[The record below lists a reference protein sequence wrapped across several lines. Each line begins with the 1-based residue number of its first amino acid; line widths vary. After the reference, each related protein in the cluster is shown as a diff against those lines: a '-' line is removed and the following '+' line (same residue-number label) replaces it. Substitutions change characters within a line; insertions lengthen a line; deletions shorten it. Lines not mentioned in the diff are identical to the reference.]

1 MRNES
6 SVRPAAWKLASARGV
21 LVLTCLLCPVT
32 VQAQVTGT
40 ISGYVQDQAG
50 GAVPGATVT
59 VESAGQQLSRSVR
72 TNATGFFDLLAL
84 PRGHYLIRVEL
95 SGFETQI
102 QKDVEVTAGANVRL
116 DFALRV
122 GGLAEQVD
130 VAARATMLE
139 TRSAAQ
145 SNLIDGQR
153 VQDLPMN
160 GRNVVALAG
169 TYAGV
174 TAIRASQ
181 DTSDG
186 RQGPIMSVNGGN
198 TNHNLFT
205 LNGAIF
211 THFNQTTGFNPPP
224 PDAIQEI
231 RIQTHNFSA
240 EYGHTAGSQVS
251 IVSKSGTSAFHGT
264 LWEFH
269 RNSALNARSFFQTRK
284 PDQTQNQTG
293 ASGGGAIIRNKVF
306 WFGAYQRLWDRSEA
320 GQGQTIVPTD
330 TQRTGDFT
338 ALSTSLRN
346 PVNPITS
353 APFTDSSG
361 APCVSGNIIRAGCI
375 SPVSRG
381 LLSTYVP
388 ASATG
393 TVVTLTPA
401 PRDHAVYMGRVDYH
415 LSAANQL
422 NGFFFADRSDSTSW
436 PGNVNY
442 VQQSL
447 FSDVNQFGLSDTHIF
462 HTRFV
467 NEATFS
473 YLTSRSGGGALT
485 QIAPRDQGV
494 NVDVGNDGRG
504 MSYTVSGSI
513 NLNYPGVNAQ
523 DYVSW
528 QFKDTM
534 TYNVGNHTLK
544 WGYEFIRPV
553 FEFNL
558 ALLRTASF
566 TGTRTGNAIADFMIG
581 AFDTSTIEFGIADH
595 SPSTVKHQAFI
606 ADSWKIHPRLTLD
619 YGLRYEPFIPF
630 DQKGGRHTTWSP
642 GVQSTVVP
650 DAPRGILFPGDPG
663 LPSRLTNSDL
673 NNFAPRLGVA
683 WDVTG
688 DARTVVRGG
697 YGLFYQQINGETTH
711 AAEAPW
717 RGTTQLR
724 QGRIED
730 PFGSLG
736 QTEPPPESPGRFG
749 CSTISAFPGLSCSLY
764 PVPIR
769 TVYTDPDLR
778 TSYMQHFSLSLQRQ
792 VTGSISVEGSYIG
805 KIGSKLVGHN
815 YFNAAPFINSPI
827 TGLPP
832 SLQNVEQRVPLSPGV
847 ISAQSRVL
855 GNFFHSEYHSLQLRV
870 ERRFVRTFS
879 ISGSYA
885 LSKNLTN
892 QPENT
897 TGLISNIPNPFD
909 LESLWGPSILD
920 RRHVVAASWV
930 WSPQFTIANPVFGA
944 MANGWTITGFTRIQ
958 SGSPLLF
965 TMGTDVAQ
973 NGILQPNGQYA
984 LLVPGATADDVRR
997 NHSSTADMLAA
1008 YFNTAAFVP
1017 LSDVPRGIYG
1027 DARRGLIYGPG
1038 DVTTDLAVLRYL
1050 NVGGGV
1056 RLQLRAEMFNLFNK
1070 ANFNLPNTTLSSG
1083 ASFGR
1088 ITGAGAGRVIQL
1100 AAKLVW

>member
-21 LVLTCLLCPVT
+21 LVLTCLLCPVI

-50 GAVPGATVT
+50 GVVPGATVT

-72 TNATGFFDLLAL
+72 TNAMGFFDLLAL

-102 QKDVEVTAGANVRL
+102 RKDVEVTAGANVRL

-130 VAARATMLE
+130 VAAHNTMLE

-251 IVSKSGTSAFHGT
+251 IVSKSGTNAFHGT

-330 TQRTGDFT
+330 AQRAGNFT

-375 SPVSRG
+375 SQVSQG
-381 LLSTYVP
+381 LLNTYVP

-415 LSAANQL
+415 LSSANQF

-447 FSDVNQFGLSDTHIF
+447 FSDVNQFGLSNTHIF
-462 HTRFV
+462 HTRFL

-534 TYNVGNHTLK
+534 TYNLGNHTLK

-595 SPSTVKHQAFI
+595 SPSTVKHQAFFS
-606 ADSWKIHPRLTLD
+606 DSWKLHPRLTLD

-650 DAPRGILFPGDPG
+650 DAPRGILFPGDSG

-769 TVYTDPDLR
+769 TVYTDQDLK
-778 TSYMQHFSLSLQRQ
+778 TSYTQHFSASLQRQ
-792 VTGSISVEGSYIG
+792 LTSHILVEGAYIG

-815 YFNAAPFINSPI
+815 YFNAAPFIASPV
-827 TGLPP
+827 TGQPP
-832 SLQNVEQRVPLSPGV
+832 SLQNVEQRAPFSPGV

-855 GNFFHSEYHSLQLRV
+855 GNFFRSEYHSLQLRV

-909 LESLWGPSILD
+909 LESLWGPSFLD

-930 WSPQFTIANPVFGA
+930 WSPQFTMANPVFGA
-944 MANGWTITGFTRIQ
+944 LANGWTITGFTRIQ
-958 SGSPLLF
+958 SGSPLVF

-997 NHSSTADMLAA
+997 NHSIPPTCLPRTST
-1008 YFNTAAFVP
+1008 
-1017 LSDVPRGIYG
+1017 
-1027 DARRGLIYGPG
+1027 RRH
-1038 DVTTDLAVLRYL
+1038 
-1050 NVGGGV
+1050 
-1056 RLQLRAEMFNLFNK
+1056 
-1070 ANFNLPNTTLSSG
+1070 
-1083 ASFGR
+1083 SFR
-1088 ITGAGAGRVIQL
+1088 
-1100 AAKLVW
+1100 